1 MYIIIVNFVKILT
14 KISKKYTM
22 AKKHDI
28 IWLESVEST
37 NDEARK
43 HISDL
48 DNLSVL
54 SAYRQTAGR
63 GQRGNTWSS
72 KAGQNLTFTIIL
84 KSGDTP
90 MSEIRAIDQFAIS
103 EIAALSVTDLLAS
116 HGIEAKVKWPND
128 IYVGDRKICGILIE
142 NSVRDG
148 MLSSSLVGIGL
159 NVNQTRFPDSL
170 PNPTSMLL
178 INPDNEGIVLSPLLE
193 RFMDIFKSYCR
204 RYLNITGGLNRLRM
218 LYLGQIWHKD
228 MTARYIDNSD
238 GHVFTGIIRGISEI
252 GHLLV
257 EDTEKGELR
266 EFAFKEISY
275 IV

>member
-1 MYIIIVNFVKILT
+1 MEKNLGIKWYDTI
-14 KISKKYTM
+14 
-22 AKKHDI
+22 D
-28 IWLESVEST
+28 ST
-37 NDEARK
+37 NSQAARE
-43 HISDL
+43 L
-48 DNLSVL
+48 DTAPEGSVWI
-54 SAYRQTAGR
+54 ADFQTAGR
-63 GQRGNTWSS
+63 GQRGNKWEG
-72 KAGQNLTFTIIL
+72 KKGENLTFSIL
-84 KSGDTP
+84 FKPRGFLATRQFEL
-90 MSEIRAIDQFAIS
+90 SEVV
-103 EIAALSVTDLLAS
+103 ALGVVNYLSTK
-116 HGIEAKVKWPND
+116 GIQAKVKWPND

-238 GHVFTGIIRGISEI
+238 GHEFTGIIRGISEI

>member
-1 MYIIIVNFVKILT
+1 
-14 KISKKYTM
+14 M

-37 NDEARK
+37 NNEARK

-84 KSGDTP
+84 KYGDTP

-128 IYVGDRKICGILIE
+128 IWVDDRKICGILIE
-142 NSVRDG
+142 NRLDHGHIVESI
-148 MLSSSLVGIGL
+148 VGIGL
-159 NVNQTRFPDSL
+159 NVNEIRWPEEL
-170 PNPTSMLL
+170 PNPVSIRELTGKEYRIEEELTIL
-178 INPDNEGIVLSPLLE
+178 KEKI
-193 RFMDIFKSYCR
+193 CR
-204 RYLNITGGLNRLRM
+204 RYELLSDAHGKNMLNDDFGKLMFRL
-218 LYLGQIWHKD
+218 Y
-228 MTARYIDNSD
+228 
-238 GHVFTGIIRGISEI
+238 
-252 GHLLV
+252 
-257 EDTEKGELR
+257 EDPELP
-266 EFAFKEISY
+266 
-275 IV
+275 